1 MARQLMKH
9 DQNGNRYQRPPKTEA
24 EIDVALAQNITT
36 LQQRATLNRSSP
48 DYISSECLVYLIRD
62 AGRRGDH
69 PVMNLL
75 MPILLARCEANLCS
89 KIPDDKYQNAAYL
102 REEVLCEFAELF
114 AVDSASENNE
124 ELDFFECRFNMAFST
139 LRIDIVR
146 HEINCMKHVASFPD
160 LSDSDEPTA
169 YQDIFHRVSEAF
181 RSTATPESNMS
192 LHDLYKAIDNLP
204 RDERRAVILCHIM
217 GYEEESEDPNK
228 TTAATLCGVTGRTI
242 RNRLKRAAAR
252 LSRFKEDI

>member
-1 MARQLMKH
+1 M
-9 DQNGNRYQRPPKTEA
+9 
-24 EIDVALAQNITT
+24 ALAQDIPT
-36 LQQRATLNRSSP
+36 LHQRATLNRRSS
-48 DYISSECLVYLIRD
+48 DYIPSECLVYLIRD
-62 AGRRGDH
+62 AGRRADQ
-69 PVMNLL
+69 PTMDLL
-75 MPILLARCEANLCS
+75 LPILLARCDANLCS

-102 REEVLCEFAELF
+102 REEVLGEFAELF
-114 AVDSASENNE
+114 AVDNADDNNE
-124 ELDFFECRFNMAFST
+124 ELDFFECRFNMAFGA

-146 HEINCMKHVASFPD
+146 REINCLKHVASFPD
-160 LSDSDEPTA
+160 LSDNDEPTA
-169 YQDIFHRVSEAF
+169 YEDIFHRVSESS

-204 RDERRAVILCHIM
+204 PDERRAVILCHIM